1 LDHEQDDDMGGGM
14 VAKFNRYSIVGSV
27 LGGILALTLAGCST
41 PEEKAAFAKS
51 KLAPQ
56 AVIVKSA
63 KGNPVD
69 EGSTQQH
76 YKDGYPSFNAPPT
89 AANVQIND
97 QQAAGMVKQLT
108 ALGSQRKAGTISEAE
123 YQKRVAE
130 MRKLAAEHGQDTLT
144 QIHQQSQQPAQ

>member
-1 LDHEQDDDMGGGM
+1 MGGGM
-14 VAKFNRYSIVGSV
+14 VARLNRYSV
-27 LGGILALTLAGCST
+27 LCGALCGILALALAGCTT

-51 KLAPQ
+51 KQAPQ
-56 AVIVKSA
+56 AVVVKSA
-63 KGNPVD
+63 EGKPVD
-69 EGSTQQH
+69 EGNTQQH

-97 QQAAGMVKQLT
+97 QQAADLVKQLT

-130 MRKLAAEHGQDTLT
+130 MRKLAAEHGQDTLS
-144 QIHQQSQQPAQ
+144 QIQQQSPPTGQPPIQTQN

>member
-1 LDHEQDDDMGGGM
+1 M
-14 VAKFNRYSIVGSV
+14 VARLNRYSVFCGALCGV
-27 LGGILALTLAGCST
+27 LALALAGCTT

-63 KGNPVD
+63 EGKPVD
-69 EGSTQQH
+69 EGNTQQH

-97 QQAAGMVKQLT
+97 QQAADIGKQLT
-108 ALGSQRKAGTISEAE
+108 ALGAQRKAGTISEAE
-123 YQKRVAE
+123 YQKRIAE
-130 MRKLAAEHGQDTLT
+130 MRKLAAEHGQDTLS
-144 QIHQQSQQPAQ
+144 QIQQQSPPTGQPPIQTQN

>member
-1 LDHEQDDDMGGGM
+1 MCG
-14 VAKFNRYSIVGSV
+14 V
-27 LGGILALTLAGCST
+27 LALALAGCTT

-63 KGNPVD
+63 EGKPVD
-69 EGSTQQH
+69 EGNTQQH

-97 QQAAGMVKQLT
+97 QQAADIGKQLT
-108 ALGSQRKAGTISEAE
+108 ALGAQRKAGTISEAE
-123 YQKRVAE
+123 YQKRIAE
-130 MRKLAAEHGQDTLT
+130 MRKLAAEHGQDTLS
-144 QIHQQSQQPAQ
+144 QIQQQSPPTGQSAYSNAELALRFRRFGRKAFR